1 MLFNF
6 LSEVKVPAGLC
17 PYGASCLVVTASA
30 CLSCGRAVPVSASAV
45 TSPVRTPWLRAGT
58 RAVGLPHR
66 RHPGHA
72 CGHSFCGST
81 TAPTPPLPHPGPSLG
96 VAWGYFSCGESPA
109 QLVLSGKGRER
120 VPCWPRPSTVPVATG
135 RCHTLSRPMGT
146 ESRRW
151 LLIAVWFLLGR

>member
-96 VAWGYFSCGESPA
+96 VAWGTSAAVSPQHSWCSAVKGGSESLAGHAPA
-109 QLVLSGKGRER
+109 QCLWRQAGATRCPGPWGRKAG
-120 VPCWPRPSTVPVATG
+120 VGC
-135 RCHTLSRPMGT
+135 
-146 ESRRW
+146 
-151 LLIAVWFLLGR
+151 